1 MKEIVPVP
9 IVPHKGQSL
18 SVTLMEGEGI
28 DRVLFAQDTYIVP
41 KADGRIIVGATIEP
55 NTFDTD
61 ITPAGMTHIIN
72 NACELLPSIAR
83 GKIGEVWCG
92 LRPTTPDKA
101 PILGTSKHPQVLIA
115 GGYWRNGVLLAPK
128 TAQIISSLILST
140 KELTASD
147 QELLD
152 AFNWDRFY
160 DKDKA
165 QGLAADIRYKSQMHS
180 IQYRGKGSATAGEEL
195 GFYEGASSAKN
206 ERKADRAHLW
216 STSDDDSVFEKAA
229 QKGREDATAFIV
241 GDKKEKPQLS
251 KYELGP
257 GRLFPDLNAEEQDP
271 VEMFADMDEQDKTNA
286 LTVGASSLLMESSD
300 TDEKNEIKNE
310 AVDDLHDI
318 YATIKANK
326 ARADVTPPDQNDSEE
341 EIEEFDFEIYRV
353 DENGNER
360 YIPPRTSI
368 GDFEEMIAAE
378 ASNDDTKD
386 VSDQPNEQTYD
397 GYVDI
402 QSQNSR
408 STRDGE
414 LDAMRAAR
422 RSNRGME
429 SELFGSS
436 HSEVI
441 HNEANPEK
449 LSETSDTQSNNLEE
463 MYASIRE
470 NKASAD
476 ISISDFEDEVKPE
489 YDFQIYW
496 VDPDTN
502 EEKLIPPNTSP
513 GEFHEMISEE
523 KVITSETNSDE
534 NESKEGSETPNEST
548 YDGYIEIQSKKLSK
562 F

>member
-1 MKEIVPVP
+1 
-9 IVPHKGQSL
+9 
-18 SVTLMEGEGI
+18 
-28 DRVLFAQDTYIVP
+28 
-41 KADGRIIVGATIEP
+41 
-55 NTFDTD
+55 
-61 ITPAGMTHIIN
+61 
-72 NACELLPSIAR
+72 
-83 GKIGEVWCG
+83 
-92 LRPTTPDKA
+92 
-101 PILGTSKHPQVLIA
+101 
-115 GGYWRNGVLLAPK
+115 
-128 TAQIISSLILST
+128 
-140 KELTASD
+140 
-147 QELLD
+147 
-152 AFNWDRFY
+152 
-160 DKDKA
+160 
-165 QGLAADIRYKSQMHS
+165 
-180 IQYRGKGSATAGEEL
+180 
-195 GFYEGASSAKN
+195 
-206 ERKADRAHLW
+206 
-216 STSDDDSVFEKAA
+216 
-229 QKGREDATAFIV
+229 
-241 GDKKEKPQLS
+241 
-251 KYELGP
+251 
-257 GRLFPDLNAEEQDP
+257 
-271 VEMFADMDEQDKTNA
+271 MFADMDEQDKTNA

-436 HSEVI
+436 HSEVS

-548 YDGYIEIQSKKLSK
+548 YDGYIEIQSKNSRSSRDEELDIMRNARIKNRQMESET
-562 F
+562 FGSNG